1 MTASVAHAGPG
12 YVGTLEYT
20 VETSPTGEE
29 ILVDITTGAGLE
41 TVDGAVFRVHL
52 RSSGQEIPVGGL
64 SFVDNRI
71 TLELDERIIHD
82 DKEDVGL
89 SYIAGS
95 VRDIA
100 GNELPYFLDADV
112 ENLVLYLHDDPAEGA
127 SHFLSSR
134 GVEFGISDSGGGY
147 ASRLTIAG
155 VDINVPGYGRGVQSA
170 FRSGLHA
177 NAYNPS
183 QAGVRDNVGT
193 L

>member
-1 MTASVAHAGPG
+1 MRSWLFTAIFLTASVAHAGPG
-12 YVGTLEYT
+12 YAGTLEYT

-112 ENLVLYLHDDPAEGA
+112 ENRVLYLHDDPAEGA

-134 GVEFGISDSGGGY
+134 ANRAEGHPARRDTSLRWGILHSV
-147 ASRLTIAG
+147 T
-155 VDINVPGYGRGVQSA
+155 P
-170 FRSGLHA
+170 RS
-177 NAYNPS
+177 S
-183 QAGVRDNVGT
+183 
-193 L
+193 